1 MTFCALSSAK
11 GMDIKMKIIIEVF
24 KNYPDSISA
33 LCATFTLFG
42 CIVSGFF
49 NHIVNKKKLTSTQK
63 SLEEKIEKLQIKCN
77 EYKERCETL
86 EKLISDDI
94 VKDNNGDFYYW
105 KSKHQRLC
113 PVCWITHHKIVPI
126 NDRENTGYYKCII
139 CNHKGIYNKNIV
151 NQVQNEY
158 SYAAE
163 PPVKYRLSHLSRR
176 SEPL

>member
-1 MTFCALSSAK
+1 M
-11 GMDIKMKIIIEVF
+11 
-24 KNYPDSISA
+24 
-33 LCATFTLFG
+33 
-42 CIVSGFF
+42 
-49 NHIVNKKKLTSTQK
+49 
-63 SLEEKIEKLQIKCN
+63 
-77 EYKERCETL
+77 

-163 PPVKYRLSHLSRR
+163 PPVQFRLSHLSRR